1 MKRDIIGD
9 IFLGGVLLSLLF
21 LFTFPV
27 YFSYNG
33 VHVRPV
39 ELTERLMSVCFIM
52 AWILTI
58 IWACWKKKVW
68 VIAGAA
74 IFGLLAFL
82 PKWCLPMVD
91 EHIAKEGSDF
101 LWSTLSSFL
110 NRIYE
115 LVHAPFAGSIWIL
128 GEKGAMNMPE
138 KLLPVC
144 VISYVATNIFRYYQT
159 AFVTERKQMKDFAHF
174 RKNTEARKARVADPS
189 EVREAPM
196 PLGTV
201 VMNEKAEIEH
211 AVYTGRENTLV
222 DDATVE
228 ANVKAGADDNATKRI
243 PTEET
248 EAGTKRI
255 EAVEPEDATKRIET
269 AEPEDA
275 TKRIETAEPE
285 DATKRIETA
294 EDQEATKKI
303 ETVEPQEETKVIEL
317 AAHAPTSRDQ
327 EPSEEP
333 ASEETQVIQLAAHAP
348 TSKVDESASET
359 ETVETA
365 EAETGKEDPVKD
377 NTTEDGGILDFPD
390 VRGEAEVIDVFAD
403 NDLD

>member
-21 LFTFPV
+21 LFSFPV
-27 YFSYNG
+27 YFSYAG
-33 VHVRPV
+33 VHARPV

-74 IFGLLAFL
+74 VFGILAFV

-101 LWSTLSSFL
+101 LWSTMSSIL

-115 LVHAPFAGSIWIL
+115 LVHAPFAGSVWLL
-128 GEKGAMNMPE
+128 GEKTAMNMPE

-144 VISYVATNIFRYYQT
+144 VIAYVATNIFRYYKN

-174 RKNTEARKARVADPS
+174 RKSTEARKAAQS
-189 EVREAPM
+189 ASAGSVREAPM

-201 VMNEKAEIEH
+201 VMNENAQVEK
-211 AVYTGRENTLV
+211 AVYTGRENALV
-222 DDATVE
+222 DGATME
-228 ANVKAGADDNATKRI
+228 ATAIAGS
-243 PTEET
+243 
-248 EAGTKRI
+248 
-255 EAVEPEDATKRIET
+255 EDATKRLSDAGNEEATRRISENT
-269 AEPEDA
+269 DEDA
-275 TKRIETAEPE
+275 TRRIPDNAEGEPTRRIET
-285 DATKRIETA
+285 ETPA
-294 EDQEATKKI
+294 
-303 ETVEPQEETKVIEL
+303 EETKVIEL
-317 AAHAPTSRDQ
+317 AAHAPSSRN
-327 EPSEEP
+327 PEEAAEETP
-333 ASEETQVIQLAAHAP
+333 AAEENTDTEKTQVIQLAAHAP
-348 TSKVDESASET
+348 TSHVDG
-359 ETVETA
+359 VEENA
-365 EAETGKEDPVKD
+365 EADSGYDKEETGEEPK
-377 NTTEDGGILDFPD
+377 TGGELDFPD
-390 VRGEAEVIDVFAD
+390 VRGEAEVIDVFGD